1 MLITDVM
8 KICKIKWLYKDN
20 EFYYC
25 MTDIVTGKD
34 IIIYS
39 SNDEYDEEDDEE
51 DENEEEYDEDEI
63 DIENV
68 ACFRERFYE
77 TYIQCSKTLD
87 NIIQSVIL
95 IGEFEEDVDCIYLN
109 VANLCMFAFVDWICH
124 AGYLELNH
132 RNHTAKMKDTIS
144 RKTITVMNCSDEC
157 AESLQD
163 FVNFMA
169 TNEKVDYSLN
179 GKNTI
184 LFMGTNLMYDFEK
197 IQYDN
202 ISNDLT
208 FGDLEHLYMELFE
221 YMLYDK

>member
-8 KICKIKWLYKDN
+8 KICKLKWLYKDN

-34 IIIYS
+34 IILYS
-39 SNDEYDEEDDEE
+39 NSDNEDDEDYEE
-51 DENEEEYDEDEI
+51 DEYEVINSF
-63 DIENV
+63 NN
-68 ACFRERFYE
+68 RFYE
-77 TYIQCSKTLD
+77 TYIKCSQSLD
-87 NIIQSVIL
+87 NMIQSVIL
-95 IGEFEEDVDCIYLN
+95 IGEFEETFGCFYLN
-109 VANLCMFAFVDWICH
+109 VGNLCMFAFVDWVCH

-132 RNHTAKMKDTIS
+132 KNHTAQMVDIIS

-163 FVNFMA
+163 FVDFMVN
-169 TNEKVDYSLN
+169 NEKVDYSLN

-184 LFMGTNLMYDFEK
+184 LFMGTNLLYDLDK

-202 ISNDLT
+202 MADNLT
-208 FGDLEHLYMELFE
+208 FGDLEYLYMELFE
-221 YMLYDK
+221 YMLYK